1 MTFWSNVLQDTL
13 LVSVVAVM
21 FCMIV
26 LAHAAAALRGR
37 MLMGAVQALESQ
49 LKALLTGARAEPTG
63 RVEARALWR
72 AIREQLVF
80 PPGSQKVPGPVLIR
94 TSPSRELRETCRA
107 LFRHSFGQGLGR
119 NLTGLALVMTFGLL
133 GYTLVMPV
141 QEALRSSSTAGSA
154 SQADLLSQ
162 AIGGMGAKFFVSA
175 VGLAGSFLFQ
185 AFSSLMERRLLAR
198 LDAMRV
204 LFEQETR
211 TLDAHE
217 VLKADARGDALGAL
231 RAELVQTREELCS
244 QLEKLE
250 SVNVSL
256 QEIGGDVKTHLG
268 TMMKEHVGDVLTRQL
283 TAVEV
288 TAREIAENL
297 QRTIA
302 TGFATT
308 LQQEMSTVRE
318 HLEGIQKALSE
329 RQEHD
334 LGRILEQLRDFVSG
348 GFHSQSQDMARQL
361 EQLTAVFPRLESQF
375 DSLSRSLG
383 ENARQWGS
391 ENQRAIDTLAEKV
404 TSMVGSFDQV
414 RSDLEAATARVLKA
428 STESSHRLNSENQ
441 QVLGQLSGTVS
452 EVVGRFEEVLAGMN
466 GSTKALMQAAA
477 SSAQNLQDH
486 TVRQSESLGDHVK
499 ALQAA
504 ANVGMQDLNVRSE
517 AFSRSMQQT
526 QDGLLGLTKQL
537 QEAAAQLVSAT
548 KGVSATQDGASKVTT
563 QMVQVADSFNK
574 AASAFQQQSAGR
586 LAVVEDERRL
596 LTAQKE
602 ALDRV
607 DPLLSGLVR
616 TYEESVKS
624 QVQYLSS
631 QWMQVMNKLTSVS
644 ETASG
649 ELAQGVDELSD
660 VVKELKDALKQQA
673 RRT

>member
-1 MTFWSNVLQDTL
+1 MTFWANVLQDTL
-13 LVSVVAVM
+13 LLVVVAVM
-21 FCMIV
+21 FCLIM
-26 LAHAAAALRGR
+26 LALGAAALRGHT
-37 MLMGAVQALESQ
+37 LMKAVLALESQ
-49 LKALLTGARAEPTG
+49 LKALLAGTLPEPSG

-80 PPGSQKVPGPVLIR
+80 PPGSQNGPGPVLIR
-94 TSPSRELRETCRA
+94 APPSQELREMCRA

-133 GYTLVMPV
+133 GWTLIMPV
-141 QEALRSSSTAGSA
+141 QEALRSSSAAGSA

-175 VGLAGSFLFQ
+175 VGLFGSFCFQ
-185 AFSSLMERRLLAR
+185 GASSLMERRLLAR

-211 TLDAHE
+211 PLDAHE
-217 VLKADARGDALGAL
+217 VLMASARGDALGKL
-231 RAELVQTREELCS
+231 RAELAQTRKELCV

-256 QEIGGDVKTHLG
+256 QDIGGQVQTHLG
-268 TMMKEHVGDVLTRQL
+268 SMMKEHVGDVLARQL
-283 TAVEV
+283 SSVETTAK
-288 TAREIAENL
+288 EIADNL
-297 QRTIA
+297 QRAIS

-308 LQQEMSTVRE
+308 LQKEMSTVRE
-318 HLEGIQKALSE
+318 HLEGIQKSLSE

-334 LGRILEQLRDFVSG
+334 LGQILEQLRDSVSG
-348 GFHSQSQDMARQL
+348 GFHSQSKDMGRQM

-391 ENQRAIDTLAEKV
+391 ENQRAVDTLAEKV

-414 RSDLEAATARVLKA
+414 RGGLEAATARMND
-428 STESSHRLNSENQ
+428 STQ
-441 QVLGQLSGTVS
+441 
-452 EVVGRFEEVLAGMN
+452 
-466 GSTKALMQAAA
+466 ALMQAAA
-477 SSAQNLQDH
+477 GSAKDLQSH
-486 TVRQSESLGDHVK
+486 TVRQSENLHVHVT

-504 ANVGMQDLNVRSE
+504 ANAGMQDLHVRSE
-517 AFSRSMQQT
+517 EFSRNMQQT
-526 QDGLLGLTKQL
+526 QDGLLNLTKQL
-537 QEAAAQLVSAT
+537 RETAAQLVSAT
-548 KGVSATQDGASKVTT
+548 NGVSATQDSAKNATS
-563 QMVQVADSFNK
+563 QMQQVAARFSE
-574 AASAFQQQSAGR
+574 AASAFQQHSAGR

-596 LTAQKE
+596 LNAQKE

-607 DPLLSGLVR
+607 DPLLSGLAR
-616 TYEESVKS
+616 TYEESVKN
-624 QVQYLSS
+624 QVQFLSS

-644 ETASG
+644 EAASG
-649 ELAQGVDELSD
+649 ELAQGVDELAD
-660 VVKELKDALKQQA
+660 VVKELKDVLKPQA

>member
-1 MTFWSNVLQDTL
+1 M
-13 LVSVVAVM
+13 
-21 FCMIV
+21 
-26 LAHAAAALRGR
+26 
-37 MLMGAVQALESQ
+37 
-49 LKALLTGARAEPTG
+49 
-63 RVEARALWR
+63 
-72 AIREQLVF
+72 
-80 PPGSQKVPGPVLIR
+80 
-94 TSPSRELRETCRA
+94 
-107 LFRHSFGQGLGR
+107 
-119 NLTGLALVMTFGLL
+119 
-133 GYTLVMPV
+133 
-141 QEALRSSSTAGSA
+141 
-154 SQADLLSQ
+154 
-162 AIGGMGAKFFVSA
+162 
-175 VGLAGSFLFQ
+175 
-185 AFSSLMERRLLAR
+185 
-198 LDAMRV
+198 
-204 LFEQETR
+204 
-211 TLDAHE
+211 
-217 VLKADARGDALGAL
+217 
-231 RAELVQTREELCS
+231 
-244 QLEKLE
+244 
-250 SVNVSL
+250 
-256 QEIGGDVKTHLG
+256 
-268 TMMKEHVGDVLTRQL
+268 
-283 TAVEV
+283 
-288 TAREIAENL
+288 
-297 QRTIA
+297 
-302 TGFATT
+302 
-308 LQQEMSTVRE
+308 
-318 HLEGIQKALSE
+318 
-329 RQEHD
+329 
-334 LGRILEQLRDFVSG
+334 
-348 GFHSQSQDMARQL
+348 
-361 EQLTAVFPRLESQF
+361 
-375 DSLSRSLG
+375 
-383 ENARQWGS
+383 
-391 ENQRAIDTLAEKV
+391 
-404 TSMVGSFDQV
+404 